1 MTTATIEDKK
11 GRGRPRTRPLHR
23 VDSGVYETKDGR
35 YRLEGSGK
43 RGRKQEWI
51 VIDTTIPD
59 DSPVTNNTIFSSL
72 SEFLTWAS
80 NHHSASIN

>member
-80 NHHSASIN
+80 NHHSDSIN